1 MRCNNMGIEI
11 RPELK
16 ELFRKGYFQKA
27 IKDYDIDKI
36 YKLLADEFRNNIK
49 APIGVTFESLL
60 TACTYQLT
68 YILRSIGI
76 EPEKY
81 LNRVP
86 GYFYYSETFDVLDL
100 TDTHIEQLNTG
111 AIMGCSIGALYLPK
125 TIKNIARGDFLN
137 SNIYSIVFDMK
148 LADIKELLED
158 STLGLDYPYTQIF
171 GNDSKSACLRY
182 DQIEQV
188 WVEASTTANVSK

>member
-1 MRCNNMGIEI
+1 MDIEI

-16 ELFRKGYFQKA
+16 ELFKKGYFQKA
-27 IKDYDIDKI
+27 IKDYDIDNV
-36 YKLLADEFRNNIK
+36 YKLLADEFKYNIK
-49 APIGVTFESLL
+49 APTGVTFKLL
-60 TACTYQLT
+60 LKACTYQLT
-68 YILRSIGI
+68 YILRSINI

-81 LNRVP
+81 LTQVP
-86 GYFYYSETFDVLDL
+86 AYFYYSETFDVLDL
-100 TDTHIEQLNTG
+100 TNTHIEQFDTG

-125 TIKNIARGDFLN
+125 TIKSIARGDFLN

-148 LADIKELLED
+148 LDDVKELLED

-171 GNDSKSACLRY
+171 GNDSKDICLRY

-188 WVEASTTANVSK
+188 WIEASTTVNVSK